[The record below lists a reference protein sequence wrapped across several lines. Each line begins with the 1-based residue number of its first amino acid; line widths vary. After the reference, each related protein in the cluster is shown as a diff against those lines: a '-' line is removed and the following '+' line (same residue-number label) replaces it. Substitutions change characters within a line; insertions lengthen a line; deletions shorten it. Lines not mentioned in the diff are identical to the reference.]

1 MVSLNEG
8 LLLFGAATAVEA
20 ATPFMAL
27 GVWGLIIPDDRLIA
41 RCYRGR

>member
-20 ATPFMAL
+20 ATPFMAIET
-27 GVWGLIIPDDRLIA
+27 GRLWSTVQS
-41 RCYRGR
+41 CYWAIKE